1 MRKRIIGLILI
12 FSIIMVGCTS
22 KTSENLSSASQAL
35 EMAQSDSSVSTEMYD
50 MDSGATE
57 ESSVNGEKLLEP
69 ERKIIKSS
77 QLSLETAKFNDVIN
91 SLEDMVKSYGGYIA
105 SSSIDAEGINNNYQC
120 LRFASY
126 KINVPSDKLDDFLD
140 ESSKLATVRNKSTSA
155 EDITAQYYDN
165 ESRLKSLQIQ
175 EERYLEIL
183 KTATEVKDIIEIEN
197 ALTDVRYEIENLT
210 TCLNKISN
218 LVDMAT
224 VNINIQEVS
233 QETVA
238 QSVPKTLGEKIS
250 SSFVNSLKKIKE
262 FSINTVIFIIAAIPY
277 LIIISILLVLSL
289 GIYKAIKNKKSSTI
303 NMNLSP
309 A

>member
-77 QLSLETAKFNDVIN
+77 QLSLETAKFNVVIN

-289 GIYKAIKNKKSSTI
+289 GIYKAIKNKKSK
-303 NMNLSP
+303 
-309 A
+309 

>member
-35 EMAQSDSSVSTEMYD
+35 EMAQSDSSVITEMYD

-277 LIIISILLVLSL
+277 LIIISIFLVLSL
-289 GIYKAIKNKKSSTI
+289 GIYKAIKNKKSK
-303 NMNLSP
+303 
-309 A
+309 

>member
-262 FSINTVIFIIAAIPY
+262 LTINTVIFIIAAIPY

-289 GIYKAIKNKKSSTI
+289 GIYKAIKNKKSK
-303 NMNLSP
+303 
-309 A
+309 

>member
-126 KINVPSDKLDDFLD
+126 KMNVPSDKLDDFLD

-155 EDITAQYYDN
+155 EDITTQYYDN

-289 GIYKAIKNKKSSTI
+289 GIYKAIKNKKSK
-303 NMNLSP
+303 
-309 A
+309 

>member
-210 TCLNKISN
+210 TCLNKIGN

-289 GIYKAIKNKKSSTI
+289 GIYKAIKNKKSK
-303 NMNLSP
+303 
-309 A
+309 

>member
-50 MDSGATE
+50 MDSGATD

-105 SSSIDAEGINNNYQC
+105 SSSIDAEGINNNYQF

-289 GIYKAIKNKKSSTI
+289 GIYKAIKNKKSK
-303 NMNLSP
+303 
-309 A
+309 

>member
-57 ESSVNGEKLLEP
+57 ESSVNGEKLLEA

-224 VNINIQEVS
+224 VNRNIQEVS

-289 GIYKAIKNKKSSTI
+289 GIYKAIKNKKSK
-303 NMNLSP
+303 
-309 A
+309 

>member
-22 KTSENLSSASQAL
+22 KTSENLSSASPAL

-140 ESSKLATVRNKSTSA
+140 ESSKLATVRNKSTLA

-289 GIYKAIKNKKSSTI
+289 GIYKAIKNKKSK
-303 NMNLSP
+303 
-309 A
+309 

>member
-197 ALTDVRYEIENLT
+197 ALTDARYEIENLT

-289 GIYKAIKNKKSSTI
+289 GIYKAIKNKKSK
-303 NMNLSP
+303 
-309 A
+309 

>member
-57 ESSVNGEKLLEP
+57 ESSVNGKKLLEP

-289 GIYKAIKNKKSSTI
+289 GIYKAIKNKKSK
-303 NMNLSP
+303 
-309 A
+309 

>member
-140 ESSKLATVRNKSTSA
+140 ESSKLATVRNKSTLA

-165 ESRLKSLQIQ
+165 ESRLKSLKIQ

-289 GIYKAIKNKKSSTI
+289 GIYKAIKNKKSK
-303 NMNLSP
+303 
-309 A
+309 

>member
-77 QLSLETAKFNDVIN
+77 QLSLETAKLNDVIN

-262 FSINTVIFIIAAIPY
+262 FSINTVIFIIAALPY

-289 GIYKAIKNKKSSTI
+289 GIYKAIKNKKST
-303 NMNLSP
+303 
-309 A
+309 

>member
-57 ESSVNGEKLLEP
+57 ESSVNREKLLEP

-289 GIYKAIKNKKSSTI
+289 GIYKAIKNKKSK
-303 NMNLSP
+303 
-309 A
+309 

>member
-105 SSSIDAEGINNNYQC
+105 SSSIDAEGIDNNYQC

-155 EDITAQYYDN
+155 EDITGQYYDN

-289 GIYKAIKNKKSSTI
+289 GIYKAIKNKKSK
-303 NMNLSP
+303 
-309 A
+309 

>member
-105 SSSIDAEGINNNYQC
+105 SSSIDAEGLNNNYQC

-262 FSINTVIFIIAAIPY
+262 FSINTVIFIIAAVPY

-289 GIYKAIKNKKSSTI
+289 GIYKAIKNKKSK
-303 NMNLSP
+303 
-309 A
+309 

>member
-1 MRKRIIGLILI
+1 MRKRIIELILI

-140 ESSKLATVRNKSTSA
+140 ESSKLATVRNKSSSA

-289 GIYKAIKNKKSSTI
+289 GIYKAIKNKKSK
-303 NMNLSP
+303 
-309 A
+309 

>member
-262 FSINTVIFIIAAIPY
+262 FSINTVIFCIAAIPY
-277 LIIISILLVLSL
+277 LIIISILLVFS
-289 GIYKAIKNKKSSTI
+289 
-303 NMNLSP
+303 
-309 A
+309 

>member
-35 EMAQSDSSVSTEMYD
+35 EMDQSDSSVSTEMYD

-140 ESSKLATVRNKSTSA
+140 ESSKLATVRNKSTLA

-210 TCLNKISN
+210 TCLNKIIN

-289 GIYKAIKNKKSSTI
+289 GIYKAIKNKKSK
-303 NMNLSP
+303 
-309 A
+309 

>member
-22 KTSENLSSASQAL
+22 KTSEKLSSASQAL

-289 GIYKAIKNKKSSTI
+289 GIYKAIKNKKSK
-303 NMNLSP
+303 
-309 A
+309 

>member
-22 KTSENLSSASQAL
+22 KTSENSSSASQAL

-262 FSINTVIFIIAAIPY
+262 FSINIVIFIIVVIPY
-277 LIIISILLVLSL
+277 LIIIGILLVIILR
-289 GIYKAIKNKKSSTI
+289 IYKAIKNRISK
-303 NMNLSP
+303 
-309 A
+309 

>member
-35 EMAQSDSSVSTEMYD
+35 EMAQSDSSVITEMYD

-105 SSSIDAEGINNNYQC
+105 SSSIDAEGIDNNYQC

-183 KTATEVKDIIEIEN
+183 KTATEVKGIIEIEN

-289 GIYKAIKNKKSSTI
+289 GIYKAIKNKKSK
-303 NMNLSP
+303 
-309 A
+309 